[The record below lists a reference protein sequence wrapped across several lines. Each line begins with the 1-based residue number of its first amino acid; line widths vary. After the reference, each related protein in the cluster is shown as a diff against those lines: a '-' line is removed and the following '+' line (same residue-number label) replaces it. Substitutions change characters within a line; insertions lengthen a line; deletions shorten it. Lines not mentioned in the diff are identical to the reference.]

1 MKEIEYHGVI
11 RLVGMVAFVGLVF
24 AQADQGNVFYDKI
37 ASQHVGEGVVLH
49 VMTNVPDIGIDA
61 HQVADIFNAVVYGAV
76 GRNSMVRSVVYKV
89 ENNHHPAEV
98 QQNIGGDQNQQIS
111 REKIDQRIAKGIDRQ
126 QQGSFQVDLCIAVFI
141 LPAEPEMGFDPL
153 GQPVVKL

>member
-1 MKEIEYHGVI
+1 M
-11 RLVGMVAFVGLVF
+11 
-24 AQADQGNVFYDKI
+24 
-37 ASQHVGEGVVLH
+37 
-49 VMTNVPDIGIDA
+49 NVPDIGIDA

-76 GRNSMVRSVVYKV
+76 GRNSMVRSVVNKV
-89 ENNHHPAEV
+89 ENNHHPAEA

-126 QQGSFQVDLCIAVFI
+126 QQGSFQVDLCIAVFV